1 MKKLSYIFALLI
13 TTISLFVWSGISVS
27 AREVIGAASIE
38 DVGGATLG
46 ALYVYDDGKVVAE
59 YKHGLKKITLY
70 YCEKDQCAGGNYL
83 MKEIMESNLDVP
95 NKNDGEDLARYTFY
109 IDLPKD
115 KEYSVIVEGSFGM
128 NSSYKGDE
136 NANSG
141 WPLRKIQA
149 DTGEN
154 YLKVDS
160 KSNGIR
166 DKRLSKLMDD
176 VVEIVNTM
184 VIPVIYIIT
193 SLFLVIKGA
202 ILGFQI
208 VKSADQPE
216 TRREKIHALKWL
228 VIGVAITYAATSVV
242 GLVSGFFKDA
252 FDLHF

>member
-27 AREVIGAASIE
+27 AREVIGS
-38 DVGGATLG
+38 ATLDNMTETLG
-46 ALYVYDDGKVVAE
+46 SIYVNDDGKVVVE
-59 YKHGLKKITLY
+59 YKYGLKKITLY
-70 YCEKDQCAGGNYL
+70 YCEKEQCVSGNYL
-83 MKEIMESNLDVP
+83 MKEIMESSLDIP
-95 NKNDGEDLARYTFY
+95 NKNDSEDMATYSFY
-109 IDLPKD
+109 IDPPKD
-115 KEYSVIVEGSFGM
+115 KEYSVIVEGFFGA
-128 NSSYKGDE
+128 NSSYKGSE
-136 NANSG
+136 NANN
-141 WPLRKIQA
+141 WPIRKIQA